1 MLSHEDAL
9 AALRE
14 LTVAAPVLDH
24 WTVAQRATMILDRSY
39 LKPLD
44 MVAYLT
50 EKELEGI
57 ALVRFVGKFAPRVRE
72 LYERQHGVRPLHKLE
87 LVEGLG
93 ERRPVYAYLEHD
105 RELFDRAW
113 RELNGEH
120 EKFGER
126 VSEVVRTGEIA
137 VAGLVSA

>member
-14 LTVAAPVLDH
+14 LTVAAPALDH

-44 MVAYLT
+44 MTAYLQ
-50 EKELEGI
+50 EHDLEGV
-57 ALVRFVGKFAPRVRE
+57 ALVRFMGRFAPRVRE

-87 LVEGLG
+87 VIPGVN

-120 EKFGER
+120 ERFGDR
-126 VSEVVRTGEIA
+126 VSEIVRTGETAIS
-137 VAGLVSA
+137 GLVSA